1 MFSNDVPI
9 LVLGDVPASLFYGK
23 SLFLMGKST
32 IDGPFSIAMLVYQRV
47 YIYICITLIISYSI
61 MIYNYITLD
70 ITLVMGYRS
79 CLFIYNCE
87 WPFTVALRK
96 KQNRLPG
103 VRHFRDPQA
112 EQVPGVLFGSWIKW

>member
-1 MFSNDVPI
+1 
-9 LVLGDVPASLFYGK
+9 
-23 SLFLMGKST
+23 
-32 IDGPFSIAMLVYQRV
+32 
-47 YIYICITLIISYSI
+47 

-112 EQVPGVLFGSWIKW
+112 GLSPGSSSWVLDKMVSLWLMVF